1 MQPWLMRG
9 LVLAVVNGAAQTLL
23 GAIEAAHP
31 TSDRVA
37 EPIAIAVLA
46 GIALLWSAI
55 DGWLRKPGR
64 GMVWFFAALIGGFGA
79 GLLGVIGKA
88 AFVDSTGIWALGP
101 ALTGGA
107 AFTALL
113 ILIPAGL
120 GLAVGGKMLQPPAT
134 HPAPAEDGDA
144 DADGSAECDL
154 SNEGFLDQRFQ
165 GEDLRDAAR

>member
-23 GAIEAAHP
+23 GAVEAAHP
-31 TSDRVA
+31 TSDDIA
-37 EPIAIAVLA
+37 EPITIAVLA
-46 GIALLWSAI
+46 GVALLWGAL

-64 GMVWFFAALIGGFGA
+64 GMNWFYAALIGGFGA

-113 ILIPAGL
+113 ILLPAGL
-120 GLAVGGKMLQPPAT
+120 GLAVGGRMLQPAT
-134 HPAPAEDGDA
+134 APSAPAEDGV
-144 DADGSAECDL
+144 DG
-154 SNEGFLDQRFQ
+154 FT
-165 GEDLRDAAR
+165 DAAR